1 LDGVKIL
8 TDKICLFF
16 ILLSVSFINCEKQS
30 IPEFNDVEAIN
41 YVQKQCDFG
50 PRNPNSDAHK
60 RCEEFLYRELSATT
74 DICRRQAFT
83 YIDTIRQDTLHL
95 TNLIASYKPGN
106 TTKRALLCA
115 HWDCRP
121 WADYDP
127 DSSNHA
133 MPVMGANDGA
143 SGTAVLLT
151 IAKIFKNHPPPIGVD
166 IILFDGEDYGQYGSQ
181 DQWLLGSKYF
191 ASHIGNYRPSYV
203 LLLDMIG
210 DVDLNIH
217 KEYYSQ
223 TYAGWLVSK
232 IWDTA
237 TLENAEHFY
246 PDIVHSVYDD
256 HIPFIERGIP
266 AAVLIDMDYEWW
278 HTVADTPDKCSS
290 ESLAEVGRVVLR
302 LLYSPDQ

>member
-8 TDKICLFF
+8 IEKTCRFLVLIS
-16 ILLSVSFINCEKQS
+16 ISFICCGDQS
-30 IPEFNDVEAIN
+30 IPEFNKEAAFN
-41 YVQKQCDFG
+41 YIKKQCDFG
-50 PRNPNSDAHK
+50 PRIPDSEAHK
-60 RCEEFLYRELSATT
+60 KCEEFLYNALSATT
-74 DICRRQAFT
+74 DVCRKQNFT

-95 TNLIASYKPGN
+95 TNLIASYNTNN
-106 TTKRALLCA
+106 TTKRVLLCA

-127 DSSNHA
+127 DSSNHST
-133 MPVMGANDGA
+133 PILGANDGA
-143 SGTAVLLT
+143 SGVAVLLA
-151 IAKIFKNHPPPIGVD
+151 IADIFKAHPPPAGVD
-166 IILFDGEDYGQYGSQ
+166 IIFFDGEDYGQYGSQ

-191 ASHIGNYRPSYV
+191 TSHPGNYRPSYV

-210 DVDLNIH
+210 DIDLNVH

-232 IWDTA
+232 IWDA
-237 TLENAEHFY
+237 AALEKAEHFY
-246 PDIVHSVYDD
+246 PDILHSVYDD
-256 HIPFIERGIP
+256 HIPFIELGIP

-278 HTVADTPDKCSS
+278 HTIKDTPDKCSA

-302 LLYSPDQ
+302 LLYSPGQ